1 MVVPRDWDARV
12 YLVTPL
18 PLGVGAWRGKSRR
31 QRVGT
36 AFCVLGKLVQA
47 GRSEVAGVT
56 GARWGRDGGLWVKL
70 NRD

>member
-1 MVVPRDWDARV
+1 MIPLLFRV
-12 YLVTPL
+12 
-18 PLGVGAWRGKSRR
+18 GVWRGKSLR

-56 GARWGRDGGLWVKL
+56 GARWGWDGGLWVKL
-70 NRD
+70 KRD